1 MKRLYASALIG
12 LFVISIFSGC
22 GTETKVAEKEPAQTK
37 IHERSPEAARLIQE
51 GGEAYG
57 RFNYDRAVDL
67 YSQALTIDENDY
79 TALSGAGIALAMR
92 GNATGSQ
99 SDIQEGIRKIEKALT
114 VNPDDTAS
122 FYNLALA
129 YKIAGRT
136 DEAVTWFQKVIDKD
150 PQKYMELLRHCLYLR

>member
-92 GNATGSQ
+92 GNATRRHPKDRKSLDRKPRRYGFFLQ
-99 SDIQEGIRKIEKALT
+99 SGTGL
-114 VNPDDTAS
+114 
-122 FYNLALA
+122 
-129 YKIAGRT
+129 
-136 DEAVTWFQKVIDKD
+136 
-150 PQKYMELLRHCLYLR
+150 